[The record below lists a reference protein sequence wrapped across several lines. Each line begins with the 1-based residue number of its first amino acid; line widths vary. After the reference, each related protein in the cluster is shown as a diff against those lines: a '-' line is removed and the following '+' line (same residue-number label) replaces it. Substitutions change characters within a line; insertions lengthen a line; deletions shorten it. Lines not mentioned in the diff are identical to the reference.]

1 MKKHYSEPEMEV
13 VGLSREDMILTSAG
27 CAIEDEEGVVCCDAA
42 TTGDESC
49 PCEEK

>member
-13 VGLSREDMILTSAG
+13 IGLSREDMILTSGG
-27 CAIEDEEGVVCCDAA
+27 CDFDEQVACCDAA
-42 TTGDESC
+42 TTADLSC